1 MHSFVTIPKP
11 HVVGQLK
18 GDSYLLSHLRMQL
31 YKCLL
36 IIFSFFSKN
45 NDIHVLGVN
54 LDVNCVQDVFKILRE
69 DIYPTLF
76 TYLSGQYTNPITN

>member
-18 GDSYLLSHLRMQL
+18 GDSYLLSHLRMQF

-36 IIFSFFSKN
+36 IILTLLKKN
-45 NDIHVLGVN
+45 HDTHDLGVN
-54 LDVNCVQDVFKILRE
+54 NLILTVCKMFSR
-69 DIYPTLF
+69 
-76 TYLSGQYTNPITN
+76 S